1 MSSTYS
7 IISCGLKHKALLAEL
22 GSSTFYEAFGKFHT
36 QSDMD
41 AYTSKTYNLKAMEA
55 NLTASDISYFV
66 SYDSKKDLGYIKLL
80 HDVKIEGLI
89 GKTME
94 LEKIYIRQEAYG
106 TGVANALM
114 EKAIEESNTAK
125 CQNLFLG
132 VWNENVR
139 ALAFYKKWGFE
150 IFSTRT
156 FQLGDT
162 LCNDYLLCLK
172 LGAN

>member
-1 MSSTYS
+1 MSNLFS
-7 IISCGLKHKALLAEL
+7 IIPCGLKHKALLAEL
-22 GSSTFYEAFGKFHT
+22 GSSTFYEAFGKFHA
-36 QSDMD
+36 QSDLD

-55 NLTASDISYFV
+55 NLNASDISYFV
-66 SYDSKKDLGYIKLL
+66 AYNSSNDLGYIKLL
-80 HDVKIEGLI
+80 HDVKIDGLL

-94 LEKIYIRQEAYG
+94 LEKIYVRQEAYG
-106 TGVANALM
+106 SGVAGVLM
-114 EKAIEESNTAK
+114 QKAIDESKAAK

-172 LGAN
+172 LEAN